1 MYTNTL
7 GIFILFI
14 LWDIINGG
22 IINGGIINGDI
33 INRTVT
39 DAVNATQS
47 VDESI
52 QIKYH
57 FERLINSDYAFK
69 IGDHNNHP
77 TRRIASL
84 FGAF

>member
-1 MYTNTL
+1 MYTNTFW
-7 GIFILFI
+7 IFILFI
-14 LWDIINGG
+14 LWG
-22 IINGGIINGDI
+22 IVNGDI
-33 INRTVT
+33 VNGTAA

-52 QIKYH
+52 KIIYN

>member
-14 LWDIINGG
+14 LWD
-22 IINGGIINGDI
+22 IINGDI

-69 IGDHNNHP
+69 NGDHNNHP

>member
-1 MYTNTL
+1 MMYTNTFW
-7 GIFILFI
+7 IFILFI
-14 LWDIINGG
+14 LWGIVNGG
-22 IINGGIINGDI
+22 IVNG
-33 INRTVT
+33 TVD

-52 QIKYH
+52 QIIYNL
-57 FERLINSDYAFK
+57 ERLINSDYAFK

>member
-1 MYTNTL
+1 MYTNSFW
-7 GIFILFI
+7 IFILFI
-14 LWDIINGG
+14 LWGSV
-22 IINGGIINGDI
+22 NGDI
-33 INRTVT
+33 VNGTAA

-52 QIKYH
+52 KIIYN

>member
-1 MYTNTL
+1 MMYTNTFW
-7 GIFILFI
+7 IFILFI
-14 LWDIINGG
+14 LWGIVNGG
-22 IINGGIINGDI
+22 IVNG
-33 INRTVT
+33 TVA
-39 DAVNATQS
+39 DAVNATHS

-52 QIKYH
+52 QIIYNL
-57 FERLINSDYAFK
+57 ERLINSDYAFK

>member
-1 MYTNTL
+1 MYTNTFW
-7 GIFILFI
+7 IFILFI
-14 LWDIINGG
+14 LWGIINGDIINGG
-22 IINGGIINGDI
+22 IING
-33 INRTVT
+33 TAA

-52 QIKYH
+52 KIIYN